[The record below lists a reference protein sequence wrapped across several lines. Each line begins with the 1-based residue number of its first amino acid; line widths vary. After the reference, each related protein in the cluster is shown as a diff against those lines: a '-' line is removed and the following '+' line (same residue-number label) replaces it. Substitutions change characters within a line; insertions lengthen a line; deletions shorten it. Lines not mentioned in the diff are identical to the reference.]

1 VYDINSTKGDNMDAS
16 LAFQI
21 IENIF
26 SDLQQQFIILIVL
39 MVSQVIFYGGI
50 IIFVLTKVKAVDY
63 YGTEFVFDS
72 QLNEK
77 NPTVTGYADKVSDWS
92 VDSYQQSGFIN

>member
-1 VYDINSTKGDNMDAS
+1 MDAS

-26 SDLQQQFIILIVL
+26 SDLQQQFIILVVL
-39 MVSQVIFYGGI
+39 MISQVIFYGGI
-50 IIFVLTKVKAVDY
+50 IIFVITKVKTVDY

>member
-1 VYDINSTKGDNMDAS
+1 MDAS
-16 LAFQI
+16 VAFQI

-26 SDLQQQFIILIVL
+26 SDLQQQFIILVVL
-39 MVSQVIFYGGI
+39 MISQIIFYGGI
-50 IIFVLTKVKAVDY
+50 IIFILTKVKSVNY
-63 YGTEFVFDS
+63 YGTEFEFNS

-77 NPTVTGYADKVSDWS
+77 NPTVVGLADKVSDWS